1 MEQQI
6 LDFINQV
13 YQLLGWPG
21 VVLLM
26 AIESACIPLP
36 SELIMPLAGWML
48 IESPGLSVWYIVL
61 AGFCGAI
68 GNVIGSLVAY
78 AVGAWGGLPFLH
90 RYGKYILI
98 SNHDLDRA
106 NRWFYKYGDWI
117 TFLSRLVPAVR
128 TFISFPAGIARMPIG
143 KFTLYAFIGSF
154 IWSVALT
161 WGGYILGQSWERI
174 REIMR
179 PFDYPIVGIIICL
192 IVIFVWLRLRGRKNS
207 TICPP
212 KSDHSQT
219 SK

>member
-6 LDFINQV
+6 LSFIDHV

-48 IESPGLSVWYIVL
+48 IANPGLSIWFIIL
-61 AGFCGAI
+61 AGLCGAI

-78 AVGAWGGLPFLH
+78 AVGAWGGLPFLR

-98 SNHDLDRA
+98 TNHDLDRA
-106 NRWFYKYGDWI
+106 NHWFEKYGDWI
-117 TFLSRLVPAVR
+117 TFLSRLLPAVR
-128 TFISFPAGIARMPIG
+128 TFISFPAGIARMRIW
-143 KFTLYAFIGSF
+143 KFSLYAFLGSF

-161 WGGYILGQSWERI
+161 WAGYILGQNWERI
-174 REIMR
+174 RELMR
-179 PFDYPIVGIIICL
+179 PFDYPIIAIIL
-192 IVIFVWLRLRGRKNS
+192 ILIGLFIWLRLRSRRRKS
-207 TICPP
+207 E
-212 KSDHSQT
+212 K
-219 SK
+219 